1 MRRILIYSRTG
12 TPLGEINPNDVL
24 SAVLREEIN
33 GEHSLELTTTQVLD
47 KGVRLLHQDG
57 RGKWREFTVDGVDAD
72 HSAGITTI
80 GTYYCP
86 WSIQEDLSGVTVSV
100 MPGTQTPVMAS
111 VALTALLSSQSRW
124 AVGTV
129 TNTATGGASMYDR
142 SAWDALSTLV
152 EVWGGEIDVTIGVSA
167 ITGVIARSVD
177 LYSQQ
182 GNQTAKRR
190 FDFGADARGIKRK
203 LADGALYCRISPRG
217 KGEQTDSGGYG
228 RKITIES
235 VNAGKDYLE
244 YTPMVA
250 VARIPN
256 GSDGYLYP
264 TKIVENSDCETPAEL
279 KAWAQTILADECT
292 PKVTYELDVLQ
303 SDEAGTSVQGVSL
316 GDAVQVVDTRFGAE
330 GIRVE
335 ARVTSITTDLV
346 AERVESIELGSPE
359 ETISA
364 KFDSVN
370 RSVAAISNQLT
381 VMATPEYVSNL
392 LDRINQEVNA
402 TGGYTYITEGQ
413 GLRTYDVAVSDPLI
427 GAEASQVVEIKGG
440 NIRIANSKTAQGE
453 WEWKTVLQ
461 SGHILAD
468 LVTAAKLTS
477 GFIGSAQSGNYWDLD
492 TGELR
497 MAQTAMLGNK
507 TVSQVLSDVSG
518 ANEIAFEAIDENL
531 IPFTDALDADHG
543 WLLSANATGDGAL
556 SVLLTA
562 QASGYRSARTPFI
575 PYYLVRERDVALSF
589 RAVAGTAG
597 TTLGVSFE
605 LWHKGDTARYG
616 RIDTTVTLSTS
627 TQSFSVLQTLSDA
640 AFTLNTGEA
649 IAATDYLRIG
659 FWNSAANVAI
669 RVSRIKLQLGSV
681 VSTWRPSSSQPAA
694 DAAVEAQ
701 TQEYVFNKLTANGTL
716 QGLYMSNG
724 QLYVNANYIQTGLMS
739 ANLIK
744 GGTLV
749 MGGANN
755 TNGIIQ
761 VKDASGNVVCL
772 LNNAGIEA
780 TGTLKM
786 MLGGFTTNGKVY
798 AELKTFTIPNFILN
812 VGNRTAKGLQI
823 YRSGDTVT
831 QNVSIAALQG
841 SQTLAGSVLG
851 DSAIAANGAL
861 SISGL
866 QAKGAVVSNIEFS
879 AEVSASNGT
888 VDINAGSWSSSN
900 GFVGFHVAVLKGS
913 TQFTHYVRSGV
924 YTNPLYISPSG
935 ISTDGTKSR
944 LVSTDNYNERLL
956 YCYETPTPTFGDIGS
971 GTLDENGL
979 CYVEIDDVFAET
991 ANTLRAYQVFLQKCG
1006 NGDLWVAE
1014 KHPSYFVVQGTP
1026 NLQFDW
1032 EVKARQTGYEHTR
1045 LEQLGIDEV
1054 SIINADELP
1063 NPEDVYHDYIEE
1075 IEQALYA

>member
-100 MPGTQTPVMAS
+100 MPGTQTPVMAR
-111 VALTALLSSQSRW
+111 VALDALLSSQSRW
-124 AVGTV
+124 VTGTV

-152 EVWGGEIDVTIGVSA
+152 EVWGGEIDVTIGVST
-167 ITGVIARSVD
+167 ITGVITRSVD

-203 LADGALYCRISPRG
+203 LADGALFCRISPRG

-316 GDAVQVVDTRFGAE
+316 GDAVQVVDTRFSSD

-346 AERVESIELGSPE
+346 AERVESIELGSPD
-359 ETISA
+359 ETIAA
-364 KFDSVN
+364 KFESVN

-440 NIRIANSKTAQGE
+440 NIRIANSKTSQGE

-507 TVSQVLSDVSG
+507 SVSQVLSDVSG

-543 WLLSANATGDGAL
+543 WLLSENATGDGAL
-556 SVLLTA
+556 SVLLTS

-649 IAATDYLRIG
+649 IAATDYLRVG

-724 QLYVNANYIQTGLMS
+724 DLYVNASYIKTGVLS
-739 ANLIK
+739 ANLITAGSMSAERITSGTMSAARIN
-744 GGTLV
+744 GGTLK

-755 TNGIIQ
+755 GNG
-761 VKDASGNVVCL
+761 VVAVYNSSDALAARLDSY
-772 LNNAGIEA
+772 
-780 TGTLKM
+780 
-786 MLGGFTTNGKVY
+786 GFRLY
-798 AELKTFTIPNFILN
+798 HSSS
-812 VGNRTAKGLQI
+812 
-823 YRSGDTVT
+823 YSTV
-831 QNVSIAALQG
+831 
-841 SQTLAGSVLG
+841 
-851 DSAIAANGAL
+851 
-861 SISGL
+861 L
-866 QAKGAVVSNIEFS
+866 QAATYNNVNYALLTNTSPNSSTARFHVGGYYGGVLTIGSYTRGSDYYTQISTSTSTFLGV
-879 AEVSASNGT
+879 
-888 VDINAGSWSSSN
+888 INAGD
-900 GFVGFHVAVLKGS
+900 VLKVGVDQWS
-913 TQFTHYVRSGV
+913 KPNIAGIVYCDDVRTTS
-924 YTNPLYISPSG
+924 
-935 ISTDGTKSR
+935 TKSR
-944 LVSTDNYNERLL
+944 LVTTASYGDRLL
-956 YCYETPTPTFGDIGS
+956 YCYETPNPYFGDIGS

-979 CYVEIDDVFAET
+979 CYVEIDDVFSET
-991 ANTLRAYQVFLQKCG
+991 VNTAIAYQVFLQKCG
-1006 NGDLWVAE
+1006 SGDLWVKE
-1014 KHPSYFVVQGTP
+1014 KTRTHFIVEGTP
-1026 NLQFDW
+1026 NLHFDW
-1032 EVKARQTGYEHTR
+1032 EIKCRQRDYEQTR
-1045 LEQLGIDEV
+1045 IEQCGIEIGALDD
-1054 SIINADELP
+1054 SKDLP
-1063 NPEDVYHDYIEE
+1063 NPEDVYQNYIDE

>member
-33 GEHSLELTTTQVLD
+33 GEHSLEITTTQVLD

-72 HSAGITTI
+72 HSAGVTTI

-100 MPGTQTPVMAS
+100 MPGTQTPVMAR
-111 VALTALLSSQSRW
+111 VALDALLSAQSRW
-124 AVGTV
+124 TTGTV

-152 EVWGGEIDVTIGVSA
+152 EVWGGEIDVTIGVST
-167 ITGVIARSVD
+167 ITGVITRSVD

-190 FDFGADARGIKRK
+190 FDFGADAKGIKRK

-316 GDAVQVVDTRFGAE
+316 GDAVQIVDTRFSSD

-335 ARVTSITTDLV
+335 ARVTSITTDLA
-346 AERVESIELGSPE
+346 AERVDSIELGSPE

-492 TGELR
+492 TGEFR

-649 IAATDYLRIG
+649 IAATDYLRVG
-659 FWNSAANVAI
+659 FWNGAANVAI

-724 QLYVNANYIQTGLMS
+724 NLYIN
-739 ANLIK
+739 
-744 GGTLV
+744 GTY
-749 MGGANN
+749 MK
-755 TNGIIQ
+755 I
-761 VKDASGNVVCL
+761 
-772 LNNAGIEA
+772 
-780 TGTLKM
+780 
-786 MLGGFTTNGKVY
+786 GKV
-798 AELKTFTIPNFILN
+798 
-812 VGNRTAKGLQI
+812 
-823 YRSGDTVT
+823 
-831 QNVSIAALQG
+831 
-841 SQTLAGSVLG
+841 
-851 DSAIAANGAL
+851 
-861 SISGL
+861 
-866 QAKGAVVSNIEFS
+866 
-879 AEVSASNGT
+879 
-888 VDINAGSWSSSN
+888 SSSN
-900 GFVGFHVAVLKGS
+900 G
-913 TQFTHYVRSGV
+913 RV
-924 YTNPLYISPSG
+924 YFDLDNNELAC
-935 ISTDGTKSR
+935 DR
-944 LVSTDNYNERLL
+944 LVSTASGSQTIVTVASVPAYQSGSDYGMRVVNSNYASGYVSITPATQDGYQWASLIRTPRIFKIMGGDFGEKVNAGQTISRNQSVIQLYGGLGVSGGYIRLWSQGIIDIDTPISKLVQIQSGGVSVFCRNGGSFDVVVGTKSKVVETDNYSQRRL
-956 YCYETPTPTFGDIGS
+956 YCYETPSPVFADIGS
-971 GTLDENGL
+971 GTIGEDGT
-979 CYVEIDDVFAET
+979 CIVEIDDVFSET
-991 ANTLRAYQVFLQKCG
+991 VRTDIAYQVFLQRCG
-1006 NGDLWVAE
+1006 QGDAWIAE
-1014 KHPSYFVVQGTP
+1014 KHPRYFVVEGEP
-1026 NLQFDW
+1026 GLQFDW
-1032 EVKARQTGYEHTR
+1032 EIKARQAGFEHLR
-1045 LEQLGIDEV
+1045 LEQMGLDEEGISDRDT
-1054 SIINADELP
+1054 IP
-1063 NPEDVYHDYIEE
+1063 NPEEMYPDYIEE

>member
-33 GEHSLELTTTQVLD
+33 GEHSLEITTTQVLD

-100 MPGTQTPVMAS
+100 MPGTQTPVMAR
-111 VALTALLSSQSRW
+111 VALDALLSSQSRW
-124 AVGTV
+124 VTGTV

-142 SAWDALSTLV
+142 SAWDALSTLI
-152 EVWGGEIDVTIGVSA
+152 EVWGGEIDVTIGVST
-167 ITGVIARSVD
+167 ITGVITRSVD

-182 GNQTAKRR
+182 GTQTAKRR
-190 FDFGADARGIKRK
+190 FDFGADAKGIKRK
-203 LADGALYCRISPRG
+203 LADGALFCRISPRG

-316 GDAVQVVDTRFGAE
+316 GDAVQVVDTRFSSD

-335 ARVTSITTDLV
+335 ARVTSITTDLA
-346 AERVESIELGSPE
+346 AERVDSIELGSPE

-507 TVSQVLSDVSG
+507 SVSQVLSDVSG

-543 WLLSANATGDGAL
+543 WLLSSTATGDGAL

-562 QASGYRSARTPFI
+562 QASGYRSARSPNI

-597 TTLGVSFE
+597 TTLGVTFE

-649 IAATDYLRIG
+649 IAATDYLRVG
-659 FWNSAANVAI
+659 FWNGAANVAI

-724 QLYVNANYIQTGLMS
+724 NLYI
-739 ANLIK
+739 
-744 GGTLV
+744 
-749 MGGANN
+749 
-755 TNGIIQ
+755 
-761 VKDASGNVVCL
+761 
-772 LNNAGIEA
+772 
-780 TGTLKM
+780 
-786 MLGGFTTNGKVY
+786 
-798 AELKTFTIPNFILN
+798 
-812 VGNRTAKGLQI
+812 
-823 YRSGDTVT
+823 
-831 QNVSIAALQG
+831 
-841 SQTLAGSVLG
+841 
-851 DSAIAANGAL
+851 
-861 SISGL
+861 
-866 QAKGAVVSNIEFS
+866 
-879 AEVSASNGT
+879 NGT
-888 VDINAGSWSSSN
+888 YMKIGKIASSN
-900 GFVGFHVAVLKGS
+900 G
-913 TQFTHYVRSGV
+913 RV
-924 YTNPLYISPSG
+924 YFDLDNNELAC
-935 ISTDGTKSR
+935 DR
-944 LVSTDNYNERLL
+944 LVSTASGSQTIVTVASVPAYSSGSEYGMRVANSSYANGVISIVPATRAGYQYASLIRTPRIFNIMGGDFGENVSSGQTISRNQSEILLSGGQGVSGGYIQLLSQGHINIDTPISQYVQIQSGGVSVYCRNGGSFDVVVGTKSKVVETDNYSQRRL
-956 YCYETPTPTFGDIGS
+956 YCYETPSPMFADVGS
-971 GTLDENGL
+971 GVIGEDGY
-979 CYVEIDDVFAET
+979 CFVEIDDIFSET
-991 ANTLRAYQVFLQKCG
+991 VNTSRAYQVFLQRCG
-1006 NGDLWVAE
+1006 EGELWVSE
-1014 KHPSYFVVQGTP
+1014 KSNSYFVVQGTP
-1026 NLQFDW
+1026 GLSFDW
-1032 EVKARQTGYEHTR
+1032 EMKARQSGFEHLR
-1045 LEQLGIDEV
+1045 LEPTDLDE
-1054 SIINADELP
+1054 SQIRSSDELP
-1063 NPEDVYHDYIEE
+1063 NPEDMYPDYIEE